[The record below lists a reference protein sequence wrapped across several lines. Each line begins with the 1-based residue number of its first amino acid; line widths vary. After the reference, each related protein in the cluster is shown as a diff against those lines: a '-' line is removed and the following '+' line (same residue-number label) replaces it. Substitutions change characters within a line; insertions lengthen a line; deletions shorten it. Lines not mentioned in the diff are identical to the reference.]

1 MEEFTFLSNWLLW
14 LIAAAI
20 LVIVE
25 LLTNTFAA
33 FCLVGGCALA
43 LATSLI
49 GFGIEAQLTAAAI
62 GSVLSFIAFKPLI
75 KRQAEARRHRDCLSN
90 MDALIGRTTT
100 VTEAIGGNTPGRV
113 RIDGDNWQAVSADAS
128 PIDVGTKVRVTGY
141 DSIIL
146 TVDLVDELLFF
157 FYLYGI
163 IDFSRT
169 RHFNC
174 GDSRYGWRKS
184 RASIGNARNRTP
196 RTLPQ
201 RVASRT
207 QHHLA
212 FHRQA

>member
-75 KRQAEARRHRDCLSN
+75 KRQAEARLDRQDN
-90 MDALIGRTTT
+90 
-100 VTEAIGGNTPGRV
+100 
-113 RIDGDNWQAVSADAS
+113 DGDRS
-128 PIDVGTKVRVTGY
+128 
-141 DSIIL
+141 
-146 TVDLVDELLFF
+146 
-157 FYLYGI
+157 
-163 IDFSRT
+163 
-169 RHFNC
+169 
-174 GDSRYGWRKS
+174 
-184 RASIGNARNRTP
+184 NRRQYP
-196 RTLPQ
+196 RTCAHRRRQLAGCQ
-201 RVASRT
+201 RRRVANRRRDKGACDWLQQYHS
-207 QHHLA
+207 
-212 FHRQA
+212 HRGARRGITS

>member
-75 KRQAEARRHRDCLSN
+75 RRQAEARRHRDCLSN

-100 VTEAIGGNTPGRV
+100 VTGAIPPDVCASTATTGRL
-113 RIDGDNWQAVSADAS
+113 SA
-128 PIDVGTKVRVTGY
+128 P
-141 DSIIL
+141 
-146 TVDLVDELLFF
+146 
-157 FYLYGI
+157 
-163 IDFSRT
+163 T
-169 RHFNC
+169 RRQSTS
-174 GDSRYGWRKS
+174 G
-184 RASIGNARNRTP
+184 
-196 RTLPQ
+196 Q
-201 RVASRT
+201 RCV
-207 QHHLA
+207 
-212 FHRQA
+212 

>member
-25 LLTNTFAA
+25 LITNTFAA

-100 VTEAIGGNTPGRV
+100 VTEAIGGNTPDVCASTATTGRL
-113 RIDGDNWQAVSADAS
+113 SA
-128 PIDVGTKVRVTGY
+128 P
-141 DSIIL
+141 
-146 TVDLVDELLFF
+146 
-157 FYLYGI
+157 
-163 IDFSRT
+163 T
-169 RHFNC
+169 RRQSTS
-174 GDSRYGWRKS
+174 G
-184 RASIGNARNRTP
+184 
-196 RTLPQ
+196 Q
-201 RVASRT
+201 RCV
-207 QHHLA
+207 
-212 FHRQA
+212 

>member
-75 KRQAEARRHRDCLSN
+75 KRQAEARRHR
-90 MDALIGRTTT
+90 RTTT

-146 TVDLVDELLFF
+146 TVE
-157 FYLYGI
+157 
-163 IDFSRT
+163 REEE
-169 RHFNC
+169 
-174 GDSRYGWRKS
+174 
-184 RASIGNARNRTP
+184 
-196 RTLPQ
+196 
-201 RVASRT
+201 
-207 QHHLA
+207 
-212 FHRQA
+212 

>member
-62 GSVLSFIAFKPLI
+62 GSVLSFI

-146 TVDLVDELLFF
+146 TVE
-157 FYLYGI
+157 
-163 IDFSRT
+163 REEE
-169 RHFNC
+169 
-174 GDSRYGWRKS
+174 
-184 RASIGNARNRTP
+184 
-196 RTLPQ
+196 
-201 RVASRT
+201 
-207 QHHLA
+207 
-212 FHRQA
+212 

>member
-75 KRQAEARRHRDCLSN
+75 RRQAEARRHRDCLSN
-90 MDALIGRTTT
+90 MDAL
-100 VTEAIGGNTPGRV
+100 
-113 RIDGDNWQAVSADAS
+113 
-128 PIDVGTKVRVTGY
+128 
-141 DSIIL
+141 
-146 TVDLVDELLFF
+146 
-157 FYLYGI
+157 
-163 IDFSRT
+163 
-169 RHFNC
+169 
-174 GDSRYGWRKS
+174 
-184 RASIGNARNRTP
+184 
-196 RTLPQ
+196 
-201 RVASRT
+201 
-207 QHHLA
+207 
-212 FHRQA
+212 

>member
-113 RIDGDNWQAVSADAS
+113 RIDGDNW
-128 PIDVGTKVRVTGY
+128 
-141 DSIIL
+141 
-146 TVDLVDELLFF
+146 
-157 FYLYGI
+157 
-163 IDFSRT
+163 
-169 RHFNC
+169 
-174 GDSRYGWRKS
+174 
-184 RASIGNARNRTP
+184 
-196 RTLPQ
+196 
-201 RVASRT
+201 
-207 QHHLA
+207 
-212 FHRQA
+212 

>member
-75 KRQAEARRHRDCLSN
+75 KRQAEAPRLSQQHGCLDRQDN
-90 MDALIGRTTT
+90 
-100 VTEAIGGNTPGRV
+100 
-113 RIDGDNWQAVSADAS
+113 DGDRS
-128 PIDVGTKVRVTGY
+128 
-141 DSIIL
+141 
-146 TVDLVDELLFF
+146 
-157 FYLYGI
+157 
-163 IDFSRT
+163 
-169 RHFNC
+169 
-174 GDSRYGWRKS
+174 
-184 RASIGNARNRTP
+184 NRRQYP
-196 RTLPQ
+196 RTCAHRRRQLAGCQ
-201 RVASRT
+201 RRRVANRRRDKGACDWLR
-207 QHHLA
+207 QHHS
-212 FHRQA
+212 HRGARRGITS

>member
-49 GFGIEAQLTAAAI
+49 GFGIEAQLTA
-62 GSVLSFIAFKPLI
+62 AFKPLI

-146 TVDLVDELLFF
+146 TVE
-157 FYLYGI
+157 
-163 IDFSRT
+163 REEE
-169 RHFNC
+169 
-174 GDSRYGWRKS
+174 
-184 RASIGNARNRTP
+184 
-196 RTLPQ
+196 
-201 RVASRT
+201 
-207 QHHLA
+207 
-212 FHRQA
+212 

>member
-90 MDALIGRTTT
+90 MDALIAIPPDVCASTATTGRL
-100 VTEAIGGNTPGRV
+100 
-113 RIDGDNWQAVSADAS
+113 SA
-128 PIDVGTKVRVTGY
+128 P
-141 DSIIL
+141 
-146 TVDLVDELLFF
+146 
-157 FYLYGI
+157 
-163 IDFSRT
+163 T
-169 RHFNC
+169 RHQSTS
-174 GDSRYGWRKS
+174 G
-184 RASIGNARNRTP
+184 
-196 RTLPQ
+196 Q
-201 RVASRT
+201 RCV
-207 QHHLA
+207 
-212 FHRQA
+212 

>member
-75 KRQAEARRHRDCLSN
+75 KRQAEARRHCDCLS
-90 MDALIGRTTT
+90 
-100 VTEAIGGNTPGRV
+100 
-113 RIDGDNWQAVSADAS
+113 DNWQAVSADAS
-128 PIDVGTKVRVTGY
+128 PIDVGTKVRVSGY

-146 TVDLVDELLFF
+146 TVE
-157 FYLYGI
+157 
-163 IDFSRT
+163 REEE
-169 RHFNC
+169 
-174 GDSRYGWRKS
+174 
-184 RASIGNARNRTP
+184 
-196 RTLPQ
+196 
-201 RVASRT
+201 
-207 QHHLA
+207 
-212 FHRQA
+212 

>member
-20 LVIVE
+20 LLIVE

-113 RIDGDNWQAVSADAS
+113 RIDGDNWQAVSTDAS

-146 TVDLVDELLFF
+146 TVE
-157 FYLYGI
+157 
-163 IDFSRT
+163 REEE
-169 RHFNC
+169 
-174 GDSRYGWRKS
+174 
-184 RASIGNARNRTP
+184 
-196 RTLPQ
+196 
-201 RVASRT
+201 
-207 QHHLA
+207 
-212 FHRQA
+212 

>member
-75 KRQAEARRHRDCLSN
+75 RRQAEARRHRDCLSN

-113 RIDGDNWQAVSADAS
+113 RIDGDNWQ
-128 PIDVGTKVRVTGY
+128 R
-141 DSIIL
+141 
-146 TVDLVDELLFF
+146 
-157 FYLYGI
+157 
-163 IDFSRT
+163 R
-169 RHFNC
+169 
-174 GDSRYGWRKS
+174 
-184 RASIGNARNRTP
+184 
-196 RTLPQ
+196 
-201 RVASRT
+201 RVANQRRDKGACVWLR
-207 QHHLA
+207 QHHS
-212 FHRQA
+212 HRGARRGITS